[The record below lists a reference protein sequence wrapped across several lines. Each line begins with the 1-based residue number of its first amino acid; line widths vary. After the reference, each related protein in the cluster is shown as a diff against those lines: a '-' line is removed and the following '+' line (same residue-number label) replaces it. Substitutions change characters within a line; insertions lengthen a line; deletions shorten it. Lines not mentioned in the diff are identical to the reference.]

1 MEWKPISTASFD
13 RELELAVFDYDGTH
27 VLGFRAAGLL
37 AVGSTPKSS
46 IASKCYL
53 RIGGHGN
60 IALSATASDRRSS
73 AAIHAGHTPRF
84 LS

>member
-46 IASKCYL
+46 IASK
-53 RIGGHGN
+53 
-60 IALSATASDRRSS
+60 
-73 AAIHAGHTPRF
+73 
-84 LS
+84 